1 MESGDVRIP
10 VLHRWLPPT
19 RAPERITARPA
30 RAAHL
35 LAFAHWIEAELAR
48 GAFSSASEVARL
60 LGVSRERVSR
70 LRRLT
75 MLAPDIQEELLFL
88 EMVDRREDVCVKWL
102 TDKVARHLDWEE
114 QRRVWREGPRRRRRR
129 RRRPPCVAEALAVL
143 QEPRRAN
150 GAASSSQMPA
160 HVE

>member
-1 MESGDVRIP
+1 VDPHDGLQV
-10 VLHRWLPPT
+10 VLHRWFPPLR
-19 RAPERITARPA
+19 RARTFAARPA
-30 RAAHL
+30 RAARM
-35 LAFAHWIEAELAR
+35 LAFAHRLEADLER
-48 GAFSSASEVARL
+48 GRFVSASELARL
-60 LGVSRERVSR
+60 LGVSRERISR

-75 MLAPDIQEELLFL
+75 VLAPDIQEELLFL